1 MDFSIM
7 DPSLLGIISELENID
22 VQHTHHY
29 VLVVSTK
36 IENKE
41 EKDHGH
47 DHDQRPNAVER
58 AIGLTD
64 NMRIMDRIKSWVRL
78 AGINIFQEP
87 VRAQAG
93 PAEMIREAASVSF
106 EKSKETAEKSAKAAG
121 AAVHNTVEKVKRKVS
136 NSGELKDH
144 DL

>member
-1 MDFSIM
+1 MGR
-7 DPSLLGIISELENID
+7 LLGIKAMRMVVVMLIILCS
-22 VQHTHHY
+22 HH

-36 IENKE
+36 TENKE
-41 EKDHGH
+41 EKEGH
-47 DHDQRPNAVER
+47 DHVQRPNAVER

-78 AGINIFQEP
+78 AGFKIFQEP
-87 VRAQAG
+87 ERAQAG
-93 PAEMIREAASVSF
+93 PAEMIREAASISF

-121 AAVHNTVEKVKRKVS
+121 AVVHNTLENVKRKVS
-136 NSGELKDH
+136 NSGEMKDH